1 MKLSTL
7 FLSSVALGLMAVPA
21 AATEASAPPPTAP
34 TCQPAP
40 TTPCGGGGSQVPF
53 IQNEQ
58 IQLSSSFAGFD
69 LDADAVS
76 AASAASAASAN
87 LLTAG
92 AENASGLIIENVQG
106 AFGTTTAH
114 TTMDVGHA
122 SGAIANSAAATANGL
137 TVGTDTTAQTIN
149 STQVVHPGADV
160 NAWSYTRSRNVYA
173 AANAA
178 AAGGNVATLNG
189 ANSGVDARIMQNS
202 AANIRATAES
212 DHCCVRTAATGAAV
226 ASANNI
232 TGTSTGGG
240 PATLS
245 ADQRSSG
252 REVIALVDLY
262 VGYTGD
268 ALATSA
274 ANGNAAT
281 YGGAFAPL
289 EFNTTQVNTSAV
301 TSSSAVTVGG
311 DFTGSAS
318 ASSYGVGNSAVA
330 QNTGADA
337 RFTTDQYNG
346 GRVTSYTT
354 VSGSGGVGAT
364 GVSMAVGNM
373 TSGAV
378 CTACGPA
385 TLIANN
391 RQINNG
397 AVVAA
402 TTMVTGSTGHVVGAA
417 TAVGNSATYTIR
429 GH

>member
-1 MKLSTL
+1 MKLST
-7 FLSSVALGLMAVPA
+7 FFMSSVAFGLMAVPA
-21 AATEASAPPPTAP
+21 AATEAPAPSTQPAS
-34 TCQPAP
+34 CQPAP
-40 TTPCGGGGSQVPF
+40 SAPCGGSTQVPF
-53 IQNEQ
+53 VQNEQ
-58 IQLSSSFAGFD
+58 IQLSSSFAGYD
-69 LDADAVS
+69 LEADHVGG
-76 AASAASAASAN
+76 ASGASAASAN

-92 AENASGLIIENVQG
+92 AQNASGLIIENVQG

-114 TTMDVGHA
+114 TSMDVGHA
-122 SGAIANSAAATANGL
+122 DGAVVNSAAATANGL
-137 TVGTDTTAQTIN
+137 TAGTDTTYLTLN

-160 NAWSYTRSRNVYA
+160 NALSYTRSTNVYA
-173 AANAA
+173 ASNAA
-178 AAGGNVATLNG
+178 AAGGNVATLNA
-189 ANSGVDARIMQNS
+189 ANSGVDARIVQNS
-202 AANIRATAES
+202 AANIRATTVT
-212 DHCCVRTAATGAAV
+212 DHCCVRTAATGTAV

-232 TGTSTGGG
+232 TGTSTGGA
-240 PATLS
+240 PAVVS

-274 ANGNAAT
+274 ANGNATT

-289 EFNTTQVNTSAV
+289 EFTVTQVNTSDV
-301 TSSSAVTVGG
+301 TSSSALTVGG
-311 DFTGSAS
+311 DFTGVAR

-373 TSGAV
+373 ASGAL

-385 TLIANN
+385 TMVANN
-391 RQINNG
+391 RQMNNG

-402 TTMVTGSTGHVVGAA
+402 TTMVTGSAGHVAGAA
-417 TAVGNSATYTIR
+417 TAVGNSATYMIR